1 MIITTWDFYQNEYYG
16 DVITESLFDKY
27 QAKAIDKLQMICFNR
42 INEETINQ
50 YETAISKAICAI
62 MDVLFQIDE
71 AAKNVNDPKAGNV
84 KSMSSG
90 SESISFGNNET
101 IYMKV
106 MSDMVAQRKLL
117 RDTACEYLADTG
129 LMYAGD

>member
-1 MIITTWDFYQNEYYG
+1 
-16 DVITESLFDKY
+16 
-27 QAKAIDKLQMICFNR
+27 
-42 INEETINQ
+42 
-50 YETAISKAICAI
+50 

-71 AAKNVNDPKAGNV
+71 AIKNVNDPKVGNV